1 MILMADKGYDLA
13 GVEFD
18 DTPPFDSDEQDDEE
32 DAEDA
37 DEEDEDDKGVD

>member
-1 MILMADKGYDLA
+1 MILMADKGYDMA

-32 DAEDA
+32 DT
-37 DEEDEDDKGVD
+37 DEEDEGDKGVD